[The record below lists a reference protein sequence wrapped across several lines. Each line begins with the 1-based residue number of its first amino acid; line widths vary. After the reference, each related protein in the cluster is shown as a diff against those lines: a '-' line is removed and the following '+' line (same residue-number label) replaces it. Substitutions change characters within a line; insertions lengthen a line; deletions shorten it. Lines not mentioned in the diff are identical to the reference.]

1 MNHRYVSAVV
11 ALTSSAAFL
20 AATCGSS
27 AASPNV
33 VASAKALSITAGP
46 ATPSVATSQG
56 STPDGSADA
65 GRSTPR
71 GPGVPTDA
79 NAQARTMGATA
90 WQPCHLPA
98 GYKHF
103 FELESAKNVQGSTV
117 VRVTPET
124 CSVNTKNDEDVV
136 YTPIGAARSFVFA
149 SGASVKV
156 FTDINTTTVKS
167 VAPKWLVSH
176 KLTNSPHF
184 YSRVNDRSEITSME
198 EIYHP

>member
-46 ATPSVATSQG
+46 VTASVASSQG
-56 STPDGSADA
+56 SAPDGSADA

-71 GPGVPTDA
+71 VPGAPSAAD
-79 NAQARTMGATA
+79 AQARTMGATA

-136 YTPIGAARSFVFA
+136 YTPIGAARSFAFA

-176 KLTNSPHF
+176 ELTNSPHF
-184 YSRVNDRSEITSME
+184 YYRVNDRSEITAME

>member
-11 ALTSSAAFL
+11 VLTSTAALL
-20 AATCGSS
+20 AAACGSS
-27 AASPNV
+27 SASPHVAASATALSTAAGSASSS
-33 VASAKALSITAGP
+33 VAS
-46 ATPSVATSQG
+46 SQG
-56 STPDGSADA
+56 STPHGPADA
-65 GRSTPR
+65 GRSATR
-71 GPGVPTDA
+71 GPGVPTA
-79 NAQARTMGATA
+79 VNAQARITGATA

-103 FELESAKNVQGSTV
+103 FKLESAKSFQGSTV

-149 SGASVKV
+149 PGASVKV
-156 FTDINTTTVKS
+156 FTDINTTAVKS
-167 VAPKWLVSH
+167 VAPKWLVNH

-184 YSRVNDRSEITSME
+184 YYRVNDQSRITAME